1 MTYTYI
7 FLQLKNTEE
16 NHLRRF
22 EDYESTVEHFG
33 GVDLDRYVS
42 ADAGLVEADSAT
54 EACENLFWKYNRD
67 ERPDG
72 YTGRSMSVSDV
83 VILLDDSVEPPEES
97 KWFCDSIGFKRLE
110 V

>member
-7 FLQLKNTEE
+7 FLQLKNTDE

-33 GVDLDRYVS
+33 GVDMDRYFT
-42 ADAGLVEADSAT
+42 ADDGLVEADSAT

-83 VILLDDSVEPPEES
+83 VILYNENENPTAKTV
-97 KWFCDSIGFKRLE
+97 WFCDSIGFRKLE
-110 V
+110 G